1 MSSFSELKFRA
12 ITTFQRTIA
21 NPLAKRSPSQVLL
34 ETTGRVSGEPRHTPI
49 GGSRVDDAFWFV
61 SEYGRK
67 SQYVRNILANPQVRL
82 RLDGTWHSG
91 TAALLDDDDPRARL
105 NTLPKGNSA
114 AVRAFGTELLT
125 IRVDLATDSAG

>member
-1 MSSFSELKFRA
+1 MSNFLELKFRA
-12 ITTFQRTIA
+12 VTALQRAIV
-21 NPLAKRSPSQVLL
+21 NPLAKRSASQVLL

-49 GGSRVDDAFWFV
+49 GGSRVGDAFWFV
-61 SEYGRK
+61 SEHGRR

-91 TAALLDDDDPRARL
+91 TATLLDDDDPQARL

-114 AVRAFGTELLT
+114 AVRAVGTELLT